1 MEKYILKEFN
11 QNVIDYKYKGVD
23 NSIYYRYV
31 MSPFCEYI
39 TNYFPKWL
47 APNTITVFDF
57 FLNFLYF
64 LLIIYY
70 TNFELNKEVPSWLC
84 YFTVIVYNIY
94 MILDNCD
101 GKQAKRTQSGSPL
114 GLIFDHGVDS
124 CTTFFISIAICH
136 MCYFQNWYN
145 CLFLWFTIT
154 FTFYLNTWE
163 EYITGVLNLPII
175 HGVSEGTFI
184 IDFLFILSGLYG
196 KKIYLYELTF
206 LNKKL
211 FVSDWFSFLITL
223 SGIFFGLISII
234 NVKKFLYEKKR
245 KYNIINDLI
254 IYFIL
259 LGSFSFISFFNS
271 SNLIYKYSTFII
283 LIFGLEFSRIV
294 IYLQLCHIQ
303 NCKYNPFT
311 FCNLFP
317 LIILNL
323 YTLLNIIFKDIL
335 FSIDYLIYF
344 CFIWNLISWFHLV
357 YFSTEEL
364 CNILNIKRFSLK
376 KDNKKEN

>member
-1 MEKYILKEFN
+1 MGKSILNEYS
-11 QNVIDYKYKGVD
+11 QNVIDYKYKGID
-23 NSIYYRYV
+23 NSIYYRYI

-70 TNFELNKEVPSWLC
+70 THFELNKEVPSWLC
-84 YFTVIVYNIY
+84 YFTVIVYKIY

-101 GKQAKRTQSGSPL
+101 GKQAKRTKSGSPL
-114 GLIFDHGVDS
+114 GLIFDHGTDS

-136 MCYFQNWYN
+136 ACYLQNWYN

-163 EYITGVLNLPII
+163 EYVTGVLNFPII
-175 HGVSEGTFI
+175 HGASEGTFL
-184 IDFLFILSGLYG
+184 IDILLILSGLYG
-196 KKIYLYELTF
+196 KNIYLYELTI
-206 LNKKL
+206 LNKKF
-211 FVSDWFSFLITL
+211 FVSDCFSYVIILG
-223 SGIFFGLISII
+223 GIIFGLISII
-234 NVKKFLYEKKR
+234 NVKNFLYYKKK

-254 IYFIL
+254 IYFLL
-259 LGSFSFISFFNS
+259 LGSFVFINFFNNS
-271 SNLIYKYSTFII
+271 KLIAKYSTFII
-283 LIFGLEFSRIV
+283 LIFGLEFSRIL

-303 NCKYNPFT
+303 NCKFNPYT

-317 LIILNL
+317 LIILNSHN
-323 YTLLNIIFKDIL
+323 LLNIFFKEIL

-344 CFIWNLISWFHLV
+344 CFFWNLISWLHLV

-364 CNILNIKRFSLK
+364 CNILKIKRFSLK
-376 KDNKKEN
+376 KV